1 MLTKNLS
8 SFSNH
13 WLVWSIV
20 ATLTIAIP
28 LLNAWLGFPLPATFD
43 GLYSAIGGTI
53 PYSDATG
60 YISGG
65 YHYIDLGFLDSWS
78 MRRPLNALFFAF
90 RLKVANGSFWYV
102 MAIQAGLCIIC
113 LTLYLRTL
121 RHDIGT
127 IATGIALI
135 FLYYYAQMY
144 VHTTMS
150 ETLGLTLGLLTFVL
164 LWNGWLQRNRLIFN
178 IGIASLAVALSVRA
192 GPNFMVPALFLLV
205 YLDPFTSS
213 RFKDV
218 GWAILAFT
226 IPFILLTKLSTIFG
240 DPTDSGMAFSNF
252 GCVLYGLVNG
262 GKSWLYAYQD
272 PHIQSLVAGKN
283 EAQEARILYEESWKV
298 FKDNPLSI
306 VIGTIQYL
314 GGFCYWFIR
323 QFSFGIGIIHA
334 LTTIISV
341 IFWLFIGFRIYIKRY
356 SFKREFLFLTIV
368 FLGIAASSCI
378 IWKDGGIRP
387 FAVAIPFM
395 GALFGLS
402 FASLPPLIK
411 QKIPEIILSICVV
424 VFIVLG
430 SLLSPFI
437 PSRTKIPDISA
448 LKADQIPGQE
458 IFLTYTLNKQAH
470 LIIDT
475 APGFHF
481 RTISPDRLNSFLSVN
496 EGMGEELRKILEKKS
511 LNKFSLICIYDYISH
526 STKYIVSDLDIL
538 ESQEDWLLLHGT
550 VTNEGTGIYRVDKFT
565 GVPQK

>member
-8 SFSNH
+8 SFSNN
-13 WLVWSIV
+13 WWVCGVL
-20 ATLTIAIP
+20 ATLAVTLP
-28 LLNAWLGFPLPATFD
+28 LLNAWLGYPIPVGFNAH
-43 GLYSAIGGTI
+43 YSTLGGVI
-53 PYSDATG
+53 PYSDANG
-60 YISGG
+60 YIMGANYFNDVG
-65 YHYIDLGFLDSWS
+65 YLNSWN

-90 RLKVANGSFWYV
+90 RLKITNDNFWYS
-102 MAIQAGLCIIC
+102 MLLQSALCATS
-113 LTLYLRTL
+113 LTIYLRTIQKDL
-121 RHDIGT
+121 GFL
-127 IATGIALI
+127 ATLLSLA
-135 FLYYYAQMY
+135 FLFYYIQNFA
-144 VHTTMS
+144 HSTLS
-150 ETLGLTLGLLTFVL
+150 EALGLTLGLLSFVL

-178 IGIASLAVALSVRA
+178 IGMAALAVGLSARA
-192 GPNFMVPALFLLV
+192 GPNFIAPALFLLV
-205 YLDPFTSS
+205 YLHPFTSS
-213 RFKDV
+213 RLNDM
-218 GWAILAFT
+218 GWTIISFT
-226 IPFILLTKLSTIFG
+226 IPFILLTKLSTLFG
-240 DPTDSGMAFSNF
+240 DPAGSGMAFSNF
-252 GCVLYGLVNG
+252 GSTLYGLVNG
-262 GKSWLYAYQD
+262 GKSWSYAYQD
-272 PHIQSLVAGKN
+272 PHLQNLFAGKT
-283 EAQEARILYEESWKV
+283 EAQQAKIFYEESWRI
-298 FKDNPLSI
+298 FKANPFNI

-341 IFWLFIGFRIYIKRY
+341 IFWLFIGFRIYIKRH

-411 QKIPEIILSICVV
+411 QKNPEIILSICVV

-448 LKADQIPGQE
+448 LKADQIIGQE
-458 IFLTYTLNKQAH
+458 TFLTYTPNKQAH

-511 LNKFSLICIYDYISH
+511 LNKFALICIYDYISH

-565 GVPQK
+565 GVP

>member
-8 SFSNH
+8 FCSNH

-53 PYSDATG
+53 PYSDAAG
-60 YISGG
+60 YIGGG
-65 YHYIDLGFLDSWS
+65 YHYIDLGFLNSWS

-90 RLKVANGSFWYV
+90 RLKVANGNFWYV
-102 MAIQAGLCIIC
+102 MAIQAGLCIIS

-121 RHDIGT
+121 RHDIGSV
-127 IATGIALI
+127 AVGIALI

-178 IGIASLAVALSVRA
+178 IGMASLAVGLSARA
-192 GPNFMVPALFLLV
+192 GPNFMAPALFLLV
-205 YLDPFTSS
+205 YLHPFTPS
-213 RFKDV
+213 RFKDT
-218 GWAILAFT
+218 GWAIISFM
-226 IPFILLTKLSTIFG
+226 IPFILLTKLSTLFG
-240 DPTDSGMAFSNF
+240 DPTGSGMAFSNF
-252 GCVLYGLVNG
+252 GSALYGFVNG

-272 PHIQSLVAGKN
+272 PYIQSLVAGKN

-298 FKDNPLSI
+298 FKANPFNI
-306 VIGTIQYL
+306 VIGMIQYL

-323 QFSFGIGIIHA
+323 QFSFGSGAFRII
-334 LTTIISV
+334 TTIISV
-341 IFWLFIGFRIYIKRY
+341 FFWLFIGFRLYVKRH

-430 SLLSPFI
+430 SVLSPFI
-437 PSRTKIPDISA
+437 PSMKAPDVSA
-448 LKADQIPGQE
+448 LKADQE
-458 IFLTYTLNKQAH
+458 IFLTYAPNKQAH

-565 GVPQK
+565 GVH